1 MEKPMNEIAPNNSV
15 LNDIRTI
22 IEQGRRQAYAAAG

>member
-1 MEKPMNEIAPNNSV
+1 MGKASNEITTNSSV